1 MSDDKKP
8 VKQAVTTKK
17 AIKPQ
22 TRPRP
27 TPKAIVPPLRGRLSS
42 RPQAAKAPAKKRP
55 GKTPAGTITAK
66 AKDGE
71 GEILLYGTIGDD
83 FWGDGITA
91 TSFNSALEEIGDVST
106 IRLRVNSG
114 GGDVFDATAIY
125 NMLVKHDAHV
135 IVEIEGVAAS
145 AATVISMAG
154 DEIRISENA
163 HFMIHSASGIAWGNA
178 EELRQYLTLL
188 DNADELIRLAYS
200 KRTGISASE
209 LVSMMDHDNWMTAAQ
224 ALDFGFVDAIDSA
237 KSVTPHV
244 TPEEDEESA
253 SNQSIRRPASLSPE
267 RLAAMTT
274 LLTTLSASVRPTE
287 DPAPVP
293 PPTSGA
299 SPPPKG
305 NDKKESR
312 MNPKLRAKCEAAGM
326 VKGLTDEQANKWL
339 DDNWDKVFPEQS
351 PPAKTEGNA
360 GAVTAESV
368 LDIIEAREKRKVD
381 ARKSWRKEVDATLLL
396 AFGEQAPDGL
406 KDTCYDLQ
414 DEGIEK
420 MREAVSA
427 AKKEAEKE
435 IKTGL
440 RVNFAP
446 SQPRDRHIAA
456 IRTGV
461 LARSLRNFQSP
472 APKLQKLDD
481 GRWDWVTP
489 SIDSILDKHLP
500 AKDRPE
506 GWQDFAQMPLIKIA
520 EECLVA
526 DGVGYDQIRRLPSPQ
541 LAMAAMGYHRQAGL
555 RAAAIHTTGSLAEIT
570 RDAINKSL
578 LAGYEEAPQTWR
590 SVGRQGASV
599 TDFKDIHRVKL
610 SAAGNLPVWNDNTAP
625 NQAKLSNEKEK
636 YAVEARAETLSF
648 SWRLILNDDLDALSR
663 RPQLEGDAAGRTVNA
678 VFWVQVT
685 GNPTMADG
693 QALFLETP
701 TGNRKQGNLIT
712 GSATPTNTT
721 IGSMRKLM
729 RLMRGLNTPEGN
741 QSEDILNLIP
751 AVIAGPAALEELI
764 LKQVFSGADPAASG
778 NSAVFNTA
786 RNLTPVIEPLLDAAS
801 ATAWY
806 LFASTSRIDTIEV
819 TFLQGQETPY
829 AHEWMDDET
838 MCQNFTIIQTFGA
851 KAIEWRS
858 QVRHDGA

>member
-1 MSDDKKP
+1 
-8 VKQAVTTKK
+8 
-17 AIKPQ
+17 
-22 TRPRP
+22 
-27 TPKAIVPPLRGRLSS
+27 
-42 RPQAAKAPAKKRP
+42 
-55 GKTPAGTITAK
+55 
-66 AKDGE
+66 
-71 GEILLYGTIGDD
+71 
-83 FWGDGITA
+83 
-91 TSFNSALEEIGDVST
+91 
-106 IRLRVNSG
+106 
-114 GGDVFDATAIY
+114 
-125 NMLVKHDAHV
+125 
-135 IVEIEGVAAS
+135 
-145 AATVISMAG
+145 
-154 DEIRISENA
+154 
-163 HFMIHSASGIAWGNA
+163 
-178 EELRQYLTLL
+178 
-188 DNADELIRLAYS
+188 
-200 KRTGISASE
+200 
-209 LVSMMDHDNWMTAAQ
+209 
-224 ALDFGFVDAIDSA
+224 
-237 KSVTPHV
+237 
-244 TPEEDEESA
+244 
-253 SNQSIRRPASLSPE
+253 
-267 RLAAMTT
+267 
-274 LLTTLSASVRPTE
+274 
-287 DPAPVP
+287 
-293 PPTSGA
+293 
-299 SPPPKG
+299 
-305 NDKKESR
+305 